1 MTMRRYRHAKGVTAN
16 ISRSR
21 VRPSLADPTA
31 GWSNVN
37 SIPLPRSFQTSDTS
51 MVHDP
56 TVLASVQSIHEA
68 ETRIRSNVRHTPLLP
83 SARLSLA
90 FDANILLKREDLQ
103 DVRSYKIRGAYNR
116 MTQLTPAQRDAGV
129 VCASAGN
136 HAQGFAYACNAMQ
149 IHGRIYM
156 PAVTPKQKVDKVRMF
171 GKQHVDVFLVGDT
184 FDDAAAEAHKAT
196 AEGLT
201 YVPPFD
207 DPAIVAGQGTVGLE
221 ILEDYTNPIDYVL
234 VAVGGGGL
242 ISGLGSYF
250 HHKSPATKII
260 GVEPSGAPAMYESLR
275 QGKVVT
281 LEKIDNFVDGAAV
294 KRVGDLNFAIAG
306 QVVDRML
313 LVPEG
318 KVCSE
323 MLRLYN
329 DEGLVVEPA
338 GALAIA
344 ALEQMKDEI
353 QGKTVVCV
361 VSGSNNDINRTEEIR
376 DRALLY
382 EGLQHYFII
391 KFPQRAGALRDFLNN
406 VLGPT
411 DDITHFEYTKKH
423 NRETGPALVG
433 LQIAKADDYAG
444 LIERM
449 NASHIEYQV
458 VNEQRMLFE
467 LLV

>member
-1 MTMRRYRHAKGVTAN
+1 
-16 ISRSR
+16 
-21 VRPSLADPTA
+21 
-31 GWSNVN
+31 
-37 SIPLPRSFQTSDTS
+37 
-51 MVHDP
+51 
-56 TVLASVQSIHEA
+56 
-68 ETRIRSNVRHTPLLP
+68 
-83 SARLSLA
+83 
-90 FDANILLKREDLQ
+90 
-103 DVRSYKIRGAYNR
+103 
-116 MTQLTPAQRDAGV
+116 
-129 VCASAGN
+129 
-136 HAQGFAYACNAMQ
+136 
-149 IHGRIYM
+149 
-156 PAVTPKQKVDKVRMF
+156 
-171 GKQHVDVFLVGDT
+171 
-184 FDDAAAEAHKAT
+184 
-196 AEGLT
+196 
-201 YVPPFD
+201 
-207 DPAIVAGQGTVGLE
+207 
-221 ILEDYTNPIDYVL
+221 
-234 VAVGGGGL
+234 
-242 ISGLGSYF
+242 
-250 HHKSPATKII
+250 
-260 GVEPSGAPAMYESLR
+260 MYESLH

-281 LEKIDNFVDGAAV
+281 LDKIDNFVDGAAV
-294 KRVGDLNFAIAG
+294 KRVGDLNFAIAA

-344 ALEQMKDEI
+344 ALEQIRDEI

-449 NASHIEYQV
+449 NTSHIEYQV